1 MTTKMLAAA
10 GECSLQCEDQTA
22 INKEMTTRTCV
33 TTGVRASQLT
43 VASYFVLKVNY
54 VTRQWYV
61 SHFITDARHYQ
72 QESGS

>member
-1 MTTKMLAAA
+1 
-10 GECSLQCEDQTA
+10 
-22 INKEMTTRTCV
+22 
-33 TTGVRASQLT
+33 VRASQLT